1 MKASVKLRVLARE
14 GPGRVTVRECLVC
27 GYFEWASTQ
36 RDVPDEVVVEVVSLL
51 DAALAADWVCP
62 KCLEVMRR
70 APEVYAWVVNVVRH
84 TLYLDD
90 ES

>member
-1 MKASVKLRVLARE
+1 VKLRVLARE

-36 RDVPDEVVVEVVSLL
+36 RDVPDEVVVEVV
-51 DAALAADWVCP
+51 APADDPLWVCP
-62 KCLEVMRR
+62 KCLEVVRR
-70 APEVYAWVVNVVRH
+70 APEVYAWVVDVVRH
-84 TLYLDD
+84 NLYLDD